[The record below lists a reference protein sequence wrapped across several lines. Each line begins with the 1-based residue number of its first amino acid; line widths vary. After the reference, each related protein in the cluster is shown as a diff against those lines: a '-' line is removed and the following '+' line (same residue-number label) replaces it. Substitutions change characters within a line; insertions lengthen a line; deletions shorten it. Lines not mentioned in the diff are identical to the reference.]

1 MHKLGTFG
9 LKKFGPGQLLVEKFW
24 AQNTF
29 INFLAELYHLQFF
42 LPIEV
47 SGTRT

>member
-29 INFLAELYHLQFF
+29 INFLAKLYHAKKINLQFF
-42 LPIEV
+42 F
-47 SGTRT
+47 TY